1 MPDLDPF
8 LLNSVSSEIVSNL
21 KSQYSLEDTKQI
33 NKPDKSSTDKDDL
46 SGDDWEEEASAV
58 KGRRLSGNTEKLEER
73 SRQLLLCESARTG
86 ELCRM
91 LFKAAG

>member
-1 MPDLDPF
+1 M
-8 LLNSVSSEIVSNL
+8 
-21 KSQYSLEDTKQI
+21 EDTKQI
-33 NKPDKSSTDKDDL
+33 NKPDKSINDKEEL
-46 SGDDWEEEASAV
+46 NGDDWEEEASA

-91 LFKAAG
+91 LFKGTAG